1 MNKDFVIYNAAG
13 EILRI
18 GNCPEDAVELQVYE
32 GEFLLEGSADCKLDS
47 VDPQTATVIPNGRP
61 LQALTAMPMAP
72 APSDTLPVATQL
84 DLLWQAMDAGTFPK
98 AEPFYSAIK
107 AQKDA
112 AA

>member
-1 MNKDFVIYNAAG
+1 MQHKDFIIYSDAG
-13 EILRI
+13 EILRT
-18 GNCPEDAVELQVYE
+18 GRCPADAFNLQAQP
-32 GEFLLEGSADCKLDS
+32 GEHILEGVACCAKDS
-47 VDPQTATVIPNGRP
+47 IDPQTGAVIEGGRP
-61 LQALTAMPMAP
+61 VTAYPSLPGAP
-72 APSDTLPVATQL
+72 QPAGLSTEIQL